1 MRKRWREHRMVS
13 PLLCLLLLALLAA
26 GMAGCAA
33 PSQVAPGYPGGWSE
47 ADEQSGY
54 VPGAPM
60 PTTAP
65 GLPSTANGHT
75 PEKPTDGSISMPDR
89 MIVRNGSMELVVNDV
104 TAAAQE
110 IGRIA
115 AAFDGHVVSS
125 SLYEDGGRT
134 YGTVVVRVDADRFD
148 SALAALRGL
157 AVEVVR
163 ENTSSTDVTEEYV
176 DLTAQRRN
184 LQRTEEQLLA
194 LLQKAGSVEE
204 LLGVQRELSRVRGE
218 IERLDGRIRYLEQT
232 SASSLIEVFLREA
245 VLSVDF
251 NAESRVVDEGKP
263 LSFVSKV
270 SGGFEP
276 YTFQWDF
283 GDGETSTVANPS
295 HVYRNEGWYGVRLTV
310 TDDRGA
316 SATQYR
322 DHYVEVKPVW
332 SPSGAF
338 RDAARGLGSLGRSL
352 VDLLVWLLVFSPVWA
367 GIAAITV
374 LVYRRAM
381 RGHRAAQERK
391 KEA

>member
-1 MRKRWREHRMVS
+1 MRRWREHRTVNL
-13 PLLCLLLLALLAA
+13 LLCCLLLALPAA

-33 PSQVAPGYPGGWSE
+33 AEQVAPGYPGGWSE
-47 ADEQSGY
+47 ADEEGGY
-54 VPGAPM
+54 APGAPM

-65 GLPSTANGHT
+65 GLPSTDAGHT
-75 PEKPTDGSISMPDR
+75 PEKPADGSVSTPDR
-89 MIVRNGSMELVVNDV
+89 MIVRNGSMELVVDDV
-104 TAAAQE
+104 NAAAQE
-110 IGRIA
+110 IGRLA
-115 AAFDGHVVSS
+115 ATFDGHVVSS
-125 SLYEDGGRT
+125 SLYEDDGRT
-134 YGTVVVRVDADRFD
+134 YGTVIIRVDADRFD

-194 LLQKAGSVEE
+194 LLERAGSVEE
-204 LLGVQRELSRVRGE
+204 LLEVQRELSRVRGE
-218 IERLDGRIRYLEQT
+218 IEQLEGRIRYLEQT
-232 SASSLIEVFLREA
+232 SASSLIDVFLREA

-251 NAESRVVDEGKP
+251 NAESRVVDEGQP
-263 LSFVSKV
+263 LAFVSKV

-276 YTFQWDF
+276 YTFEWDF
-283 GDGETSTVANPS
+283 GDGDTSTEANPS
-295 HVYRNEGWYGVRLTV
+295 HVYRDEGWYGVRLTV
-310 TDDRGA
+310 TDDKGA

-322 DHYVEVKPVW
+322 DYYVEVKPVW
-332 SPSGAF
+332 SPSNAF

-352 VDLLVWLLVFSPVWA
+352 VDLLIWLLVFSPVWA
-367 GIAAITV
+367 GIAAITI

-381 RGHRAAQERK
+381 RGHRVAQERK